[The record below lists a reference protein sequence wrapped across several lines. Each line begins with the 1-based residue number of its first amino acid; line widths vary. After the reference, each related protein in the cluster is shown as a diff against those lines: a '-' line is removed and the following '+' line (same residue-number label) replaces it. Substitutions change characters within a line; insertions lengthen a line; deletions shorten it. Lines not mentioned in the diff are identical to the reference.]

1 MSDSVSATLTIQERT
16 LRYAEVERLD
26 DGPRL
31 SRIGEQTFS
40 FDLVG
45 ALLQKEADEGQTRQ
59 VQEALKD
66 MLAESEARDLRFAVH
81 PPQSYSFFT
90 PISSDVPVRD
100 RQRQLLQQAA
110 LVTGVRS
117 KKELHM
123 TSETV
128 RTTQDSDGE
137 PFMWVHVLAI
147 PDAADQRMGRI
158 VEALPVR
165 EYAWVPSSEAAA
177 RVTSRVER
185 TSGSAKEALRPYTL
199 AVGQYATHT
208 EYALSRNREWYHSHY
223 SEEAHSAENRAY
235 FAVGFLNRV
244 GVPLDGVG
252 RLFVYGTDVAL
263 SAYEP
268 FQSIFS
274 QDPEILD
281 PLRIVDSRVDEVPDE
296 PSAFAPCIGAG
307 MGDYLG

>member
-1 MSDSVSATLTIQERT
+1 
-16 LRYAEVERLD
+16 
-26 DGPRL
+26 
-31 SRIGEQTFS
+31 
-40 FDLVG
+40 
-45 ALLQKEADEGQTRQ
+45 
-59 VQEALKD
+59 
-66 MLAESEARDLRFAVH
+66 
-81 PPQSYSFFT
+81 
-90 PISSDVPVRD
+90 
-100 RQRQLLQQAA
+100 
-110 LVTGVRS
+110 
-117 KKELHM
+117 M

-147 PDAADQRMGRI
+147 PDAADQRMERI

-199 AVGQYATHT
+199 AVGQFATHT

-223 SEEAHSAENRAY
+223 AEEAESADNRAY

-252 RLFVYGTDVAL
+252 RLFVYGADVAL

-268 FQSIFS
+268 FRNIFS

-281 PLRIVDSRVDEVPDE
+281 PLRIVDSRVDEAPDD
-296 PSAFAPCIGAG
+296 PSAFASCIGAG